1 MAFLA
6 ERKKLAFRADEM
18 QIYFGGGVF

>member
-1 MAFLA
+1 MVFLV
-6 ERKKLAFRADEM
+6 ERKKMAFRADEM